1 MRELFERLLVSAT
14 PASRV
19 LLAVWSSTPFFVI
32 VLLVH
37 GWALTSDEVRAGLH
51 LGPMWGLQVLMLA
64 CVTLNLALAW
74 RLWPRRARR
83 ERVPRAA
90 MLVCL
95 SIGVG
100 YTALTILAGT
110 YTTCAN
116 VILVGVLAIGLLIFP
131 MSTMFVAY
139 LICTVMI
146 IGYDAGVLLGVWPY
160 APAIGP
166 AAFEGDRATW
176 WFAAWREY
184 VFYAGYVVL
193 MYLLLLLFARLD
205 DMHASLIQ
213 LSHTDELTG
222 LANRRRFMQALQ
234 AELVRQTRS
243 GQPMCVAL
251 LDADHFKRVNDRFG
265 HHAGDEV
272 LRTLGAVMLGSVRTP
287 TDVAARLGGEEF
299 ALLLPDTRLEDAQ
312 RVCERL
318 RATLA
323 AQRFRADGQSYQVS
337 VSIGLVES
345 RGQDADAILAAA
357 DRQLYQAKSEGRNRV
372 CCMVAMWGGT

>member
-19 LLAVWSSTPFFVI
+19 LLAVWASTPFFVI
-32 VLLVH
+32 VLLAH
-37 GWALTSDEVRAGLH
+37 GWALTSDEVRAGLNA
-51 LGPMWGLQVLMLA
+51 GPMWALQALLLA
-64 CVTLNLALAW
+64 CVALNLTLAW
-74 RLWPRRARR
+74 RLWPRRGQR
-83 ERVPRAA
+83 ERVPRSA

-100 YTALTILAGT
+100 YTALTILSGT
-110 YTTCAN
+110 FTTCAS

-139 LICTVMI
+139 LVCTGLIV
-146 IGYDAGVLLGVWPY
+146 GHDVGVLLGLWAY
-160 APAIGP
+160 APALGP
-166 AAFEGDRATW
+166 QAFVSDQPTW
-176 WFAAWREY
+176 WLTAWREY

-193 MYLLLLLFARLD
+193 LYLLLLLFSRLD

-222 LANRRRFMQALQ
+222 LANRRRFMQAVQ
-234 AELVRQTRS
+234 AELVRQGRS

-299 ALLLPDTRLEDAQ
+299 ALLLPDTRLEDAR

-318 RATLA
+318 RSTLA
-323 AQRFRADGQSYQVS
+323 AQRFRAEGQNYRVT

-357 DRQLYQAKSEGRNRV
+357 DRQLYQAKTEGRNRV
-372 CCMVAMWGGT
+372 CCMVSMWGGA